1 MLSSVWIGWATGV
14 ALVLLL
20 GAGVVVLRRKLAPR
34 VTKLL
39 DVVALDRMQ
48 DVVIP
53 NGLGGDI
60 QLEYVLLTVK
70 GIVVIDVKNFAGV
83 VFAGDRIDEWTVAG
97 KQRFSFRNPLGALR
111 DRVTAVSQLVP
122 GAPVS
127 GHVLFA
133 AAEFGKD
140 RPAEVLLPDELLE
153 RFGKFELR
161 DTERLTE
168 AYWPHWERV
177 RAAATPAESP
187 SEVRF

>member
-1 MLSSVWIGWATGV
+1 MGLV
-14 ALVLLL
+14 AGLAALMAL
-20 GAGVVVLRRKLAPR
+20 GAGVVLLRRKRALT

-39 DVVALDRMQ
+39 DIVAIERLQ

-53 NGLGGDI
+53 NGLDGDI

-70 GIVVIDVKNFAGV
+70 GILVIDVKRFAGV
-83 VFAGDRIDEWTVAG
+83 VFAGEQIDEWTVAG
-97 KQRFSFRNPLGALR
+97 KQRRFKFRNPLGALR
-111 DRVTAVSQLVP
+111 DRVTAVSQVVP

-133 AAEFGKD
+133 AAQFGKD
-140 RPAEVLLPDELLE
+140 RPAEVLLPDELVK
-153 RFGKFELR
+153 RYAKHELR

-177 RAAATPAESP
+177 CAVATQAESP
-187 SEVRF
+187 SGGRI

>member
-1 MLSSVWIGWATGV
+1 LV
-14 ALVLLL
+14 AGLAALMAL
-20 GAGVVVLRRKLAPR
+20 GACVMLLRRKRALT
-34 VTKLL
+34 VTRLL
-39 DVVALDRMQ
+39 DIVAIDRLQ

-53 NGLGGDI
+53 NGLDGDI

-70 GIVVIDVKNFAGV
+70 GIVVIDVKSFAGV
-83 VFAGDRIDEWTVAG
+83 VFAGDQIDEWTVAG
-97 KQRFSFRNPLGALR
+97 KQRRFKFRNPLRALR
-111 DRVTAVSQLVP
+111 DRVAAVSLVVP

-133 AAEFGKD
+133 AAQFGKD

-153 RFGKFELR
+153 RYGKYELR

-177 RAAATPAESP
+177 RAAATRAESP
-187 SEVRF
+187 SGGRL